1 MSRWFLNA
9 CSASAG
15 SGPALR
21 SSLPVDHEGCWRPV
35 GALLALLLL
44 STLGGCSAPPRPQAS
59 TISIEGLEYARCF
72 DEVLLVAREA
82 GMPPLLRDRAGGLV
96 ETSPRLSG
104 SLFEP
109 WRQDNADFNEVLA
122 NTIGLQRR
130 RARFEFV
137 PAGFSPPPED
147 PSDALTGPA
156 LPGSTDDEVRDLRTF
171 EGPIELRVW
180 VFVERSFRPG
190 MQNPAWTRSMTTF
203 ATNPLDTG
211 RAASPDALADQSN
224 WTPVRRD
231 RAYEARL
238 IDAFIRRIDP
248 GRSS

>member
-1 MSRWFLNA
+1 MRRFLNA
-9 CSASAG
+9 CSFRAGPRPALEPSPGLGIDLHRCSAG
-15 SGPALR
+15 ALF
-21 SSLPVDHEGCWRPV
+21 
-35 GALLALLLL
+35 AMLLL
-44 STLGGCSAPPRPQAS
+44 SSLGGWSTAPHPQAS
-59 TISIEGLEYARCF
+59 TISIEGLEYSRCF

-109 WRQDNADFNEVLA
+109 WRQDNADFEEVLA
-122 NTIGLQRR
+122 NTIGFQRR

-137 PAGFSPPPED
+137 PMGFSPPPDD
-147 PSDALTGPA
+147 PSLALSGPA

-180 VFVERSFRPG
+180 VYVERSFRPG
-190 MQNPAWTRSMTTF
+190 MQNAAWTRSMTTF
-203 ATNPLDTG
+203 TTNPLDTR
-211 RAASPDALADQSN
+211 RAASPDARADQSN

-238 IDAFIRRIDP
+238 IEAFIRRVDP
-248 GRSS
+248 GQSS

>member
-1 MSRWFLNA
+1 MRRLLNA
-9 CSASAG
+9 CRVPTG
-15 SGPALR
+15 SGLALE
-21 SSLPVDHEGCWRPV
+21 SSSDVDVVQVLV
-35 GALLALLLL
+35 GALITMLVLT
-44 STLGGCSAPPRPQAS
+44 TLGGCSAPPSPQVS
-59 TISIEGLEYARCF
+59 TISIDGLEYSRCF

-109 WRQDNADFNEVLA
+109 WRQDNADFEEVLA
-122 NTIGLQRR
+122 NTIGFQRR

-137 PAGFSPPPED
+137 PVGFSPPPD
-147 PSDALTGPA
+147 DSSHALTGPA
-156 LPGSTDDEVRDLRTF
+156 LPGSTDDAVRDLRTF

-180 VFVERSFRPG
+180 VYVERSFRPG

-203 ATNPLDTG
+203 STNPLDTR
-211 RAASPDALADQSN
+211 RAASPDSVTDQSN

-238 IDAFIRRIDP
+238 IDAFIRRVDP
-248 GRSS
+248 RRSS